1 MNIAPR
7 AFLGFALIGAL
18 MLALGVFALSQMS
31 KIRTSGENIVENS
44 VPSVRA
50 LNEFTQLTLRL
61 RVLSYRLLTNREAD
75 TQQKTF
81 DLFEQRNQQ
90 IRTAQSNYEKLI
102 SAPEERAAYDQY
114 VQLLNQY
121 RQLEERMKTLSRNNQ
136 VDELR
141 TLLGNDL
148 QTNSEAVNAVL
159 ARLTEI
165 NNLQAE
171 AFNKSAAQQYS
182 TAFTWVVTMLIVAT
196 GLTLLFA
203 WLLTNSIT
211 KPIANALDAAEE
223 IAKGNLTRPI
233 TVDGS
238 DEAGRLLRAMATMQ
252 DKLRDTLQRISG
264 SATQLAS
271 AAEELNS
278 VTDESARGLT
288 QQNNEIEQAATAVN
302 EMTSAVE
309 EVARNAVSTSEAS
322 RNATTS
328 AGDGRDLV
336 QETVGAIERM
346 SADVQSTATLIGNLA
361 DESRDI
367 GKVLDVIRGLAD
379 QTNLL
384 ALNAAIEAAR
394 AGEAGRGFAVVADEV
409 RALAHRTQQ
418 STSEIERMIGSI
430 QSGTE
435 QAATA
440 VNEMTS
446 AVEEVARNAV
456 STSEASRNATTSA
469 GDGRDLVQETV
480 GAIERMSADV
490 QSTASLIGNLANES
504 RDIGKVLDVIRG
516 LADQTNLLALNAAI
530 EAARAGEAGRGFAVV
545 ADEVRALAHRTQQS
559 TSEIERMIGSIQ
571 SGTEQAVDS
580 MRNST
585 ERAESTLNIA
595 RGAGM
600 SLDTINSAIVEINE
614 RNLVIASAA
623 EEQAQVAREVDRNL
637 VNIRDLSV
645 QSATGANQTSAAS
658 AELSRLA
665 VDLNSMVGRFSL

>member
-1 MNIAPR
+1 MSLRNMNIAPR
-7 AFLGFALIGAL
+7 AFLGFTLIGAM
-18 MLALGVFALSQMS
+18 MLILGVFALNQMS
-31 KIRTSGENIVENS
+31 KIRGAAEEITSNS
-44 VPSVRA
+44 VPSIKS
-50 LNEFTQLTLRL
+50 LDEFTQLTLRL
-61 RVLSYRLLTNREAD
+61 RVLAYRLLVNREPD
-75 TQQKTF
+75 VQQKTI
-81 DLFEQRNQQ
+81 DLLETRNQQ
-90 IRTAQSNYEKLI
+90 IRAAQTAYEKLI
-102 SAPEERAAYDQY
+102 ASPQERAAYDQY
-114 VQLLNQY
+114 VQLLGQY
-121 RQLEERMKTLSRNNQ
+121 RQIEDRMKGLSRNNQ

-141 TLLGNDL
+141 TLLNTDL
-148 QTNSEAVNAVL
+148 LNNSEAINTVL
-159 ARLTEI
+159 NRLLEI
-165 NNLQAE
+165 NTQQADNANQQAADQYSS
-171 AFNKSAAQQYS
+171 AFNL
-182 TAFTWVVTMLIVAT
+182 VVTLLVIAT

-211 KPIANALDAAEE
+211 KPIANALSAAEE
-223 IAKGNLTRPI
+223 IAEGNLTRPI
-233 TVDGS
+233 TVDGE
-238 DEAGRLLRAMATMQ
+238 DEAGRLLAAMAKMQ
-252 DKLRDTLQRISG
+252 EKLRDTLQRISG

-322 RNATTS
+322 KNATTS

-336 QETVGAIERM
+336 QETVSAIERM
-346 SADVQSTATLIGNLA
+346 SADVQSTATLIG
-361 DESRDI
+361 D
-367 GKVLDVIRGLAD
+367 
-379 QTNLL
+379 
-384 ALNAAIEAAR
+384 
-394 AGEAGRGFAVVADEV
+394 
-409 RALAHRTQQ
+409 
-418 STSEIERMIGSI
+418 
-430 QSGTE
+430 
-435 QAATA
+435 
-440 VNEMTS
+440 
-446 AVEEVARNAV
+446 
-456 STSEASRNATTSA
+456 
-469 GDGRDLVQETV
+469 
-480 GAIERMSADV
+480 
-490 QSTASLIGNLANES
+490 LANES

-571 SGTEQAVDS
+571 SGTEHAVDS

-595 RGAGM
+595 RGAGL

-658 AELSRLA
+658 NELSRLA
-665 VDLNSMVGRFSL
+665 LDLNNMVGRFSL